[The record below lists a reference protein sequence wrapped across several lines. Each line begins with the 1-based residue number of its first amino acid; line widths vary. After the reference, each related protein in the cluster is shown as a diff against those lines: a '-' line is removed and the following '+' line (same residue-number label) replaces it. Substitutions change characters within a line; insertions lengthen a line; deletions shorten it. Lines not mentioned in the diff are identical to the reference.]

1 LRSRS
6 TSRYTTQD
14 IMTPSF
20 AQRFIALAA
29 ERSPLC
35 VGIDPSPESL
45 ADWGLSDDLA
55 GLRAF
60 CGRLADVC
68 GPSVAA
74 VKPQAAFFERHGPT
88 GMEVLRDTVARV
100 KRHGALAIIDAKRG
114 DIASTAVAYGEA
126 FLGPRSP
133 FGGDAVTLNPYL
145 GFASLAPICAIA
157 RREAAG
163 VFVVV
168 RSSNVEENG
177 LQQATMPDGRSVAE
191 HLAGEIAT
199 YNADGGDGEL
209 GPIGAV
215 LGATLGGEAVR
226 LAALLSNGLLL
237 VPGIGAQGA
246 TFADARRDFA
256 ADYSR
261 VVPSIS
267 RALSRAGP
275 TAQALRAK
283 LDEFTALARGDR

>member
-1 LRSRS
+1 LRSHS
-6 TSRYTTQD
+6 TSSYTTQD
-14 IMTPSF
+14 IMTPPF
-20 AQRFIALAA
+20 AQRFVALAA
-29 ERSPLC
+29 KRSPLC

-45 ADWGLSDDLA
+45 ADWGLSDDAA

-60 CGRLADVC
+60 CERLADVC
-68 GPSVAA
+68 GPIVAA
-74 VKPQAAFFERHGPT
+74 IKPQAAFFERHGPA
-88 GMEVLRDTVARV
+88 GMEVLRDTVARS
-100 KRHGALAIIDAKRG
+100 KRYGALVIIDAKRG

-126 FLGPRSP
+126 FLGPQSP
-133 FGGDAVTLNPYL
+133 FGGDAITVNPYL
-145 GFASLAPICAIA
+145 GFAALAPIYAIA

-177 LQQATMPDGRSVAE
+177 LQQALMPDGLSVAE
-191 HLAGEIAT
+191 HLGRDIAG
-199 YNADGGDGEL
+199 YNANVGDGEL

-215 LGATLGGEAVR
+215 LGATLGGEAAR

-246 TFADARRDFA
+246 TIADVRRDFA

-267 RALSRAGP
+267 RAICRAGP
-275 TAQALRAK
+275 TPQGLRAK
-283 LDEFTALARGDR
+283 LEEFAALARGNR